1 MLSQHTAVLGKTGAG
16 KTITSK
22 LMIEQVVAEGAR
34 VCILDPLKSDWWGL
48 TSSADGKHA
57 GLAFQILGGPHGH
70 VPLHSSS
77 GKAVAEIV
85 ATGALPLS
93 IIDMAEF
100 EPGGQARFF
109 TEFAPALLRKMRGV
123 VYLVVEEA
131 HLFAPKERS
140 GIGSEN
146 LSIHW
151 AKTIATAGRSKG
163 IRLIL
168 ATQRTQALHN
178 ALLGSC
184 DTLIAHRL
192 TAPADQEPVVKW
204 LKANTTKEILAD
216 VSSSLAS
223 LKTGEGWICS
233 GEARQF
239 ERVAFPMI
247 TTYDNTATPTGDG
260 VTREIKTAP
269 VDREKLRAIIGDAV
283 AEAEAQD
290 PRRLRARIAELERQA
305 KKSGTVQPAAAA
317 PGKVEVKIVE
327 KPIVKPEAVAQL
339 VQLATRISEESERSK
354 DRWDRLVDGVT
365 GLLAEVRKVN
375 DAKPAPG
382 RGIADSRDRARQ
394 MEAQIGRLARAET
407 RTAAPSRVTTVSTDS
422 APTGKMS
429 AGAVKILNALAELEA
444 LGIPETTRHQLGM
457 VAGYNLTGGTGAQHI
472 ADLIAFGLAEM
483 PAKGSLRL
491 TGEGRAA
498 ATATGVPTTLTELHE
513 RILARTSAGSRRIA
527 EHLIGIYPESISRAD
542 LGQAV
547 GYNLTGGTGAQH
559 VADLITVGAAVMP
572 VKGRIAAS
580 PLLFPE
586 SLQ

>member
-1 MLSQHTAVLGKTGAG
+1 MLAQHTAVLGKTGAG
-16 KTITSK
+16 KTITAK
-22 LMIEQVVAEGAR
+22 LMIEQVAAEGAR
-34 VCILDPLKSDWWGL
+34 VCILDPIKSDWWGL
-48 TSSADGKHA
+48 TSSADGKRA
-57 GLAFQILGGPHGH
+57 GLPFQILGGPHGH

-123 VYLVVEEA
+123 VYLVIEEA

-204 LKANTTKEILAD
+204 LKANTSKEILAE

-239 ERVAFPMI
+239 ERVAFPKI

-260 VTREIKTAP
+260 EAREIKTSP

-290 PRRLRARIAELERQA
+290 PKLLRARIAELERQA
-305 KKSGTVQPAAAA
+305 KKSASVQPAAAA
-317 PGKVEVKIVE
+317 PTKVEVKIVE
-327 KPIVKPEAVAQL
+327 KPVFRDSDFSAIERLLDRVVQERGAVDQRWGNIEHALTALLTVANTIALMPEPVMSRELARAMPPPAMTSRAPLAVIGTPHVARAVASH
-339 VQLATRISEESERSK
+339 VAG
-354 DRWDRLVDGVT
+354 DGVISPT
-365 GLLAEVRKVN
+365 QQRILDTLLMLETRRLE
-375 DAKPAPG
+375 P
-382 RGIADSRDRARQ
+382 SRDRLARWMNLHPTGGRYGSDLGWLRANSYLEGLKLADLARQ
-394 MEAQIGRLARAET
+394 VAHMM
-407 RTAAPSRVTTVSTDS
+407 
-422 APTGKMS
+422 PTGPDAALLALPDEPMRAIVRVLMEQS
-429 AGAVKILNALAELEA
+429 LAVSRDELAALL
-444 LGIPETTRHQLGM
+444 QLHP
-457 VAGYNLTGGTGAQHI
+457 TGGRYGSNLGWLRTLG
-472 ADLIAFGLAEM
+472 LLPERGPMSLTPAFFA
-483 PAKGSLRL
+483 
-491 TGEGRAA
+491 
-498 ATATGVPTTLTELHE
+498 
-513 RILARTSAGSRRIA
+513 
-527 EHLIGIYPESISRAD
+527 
-542 LGQAV
+542 
-547 GYNLTGGTGAQH
+547 
-559 VADLITVGAAVMP
+559 
-572 VKGRIAAS
+572 
-580 PLLFPE
+580 
-586 SLQ
+586 